1 MWDTFIPPNADAILN
16 IPLRHGGCED
26 FLAWE
31 HEKSG
36 IYSVRLH
43 YQAFVNQNERPAL
56 NEGKVTGSSVDQQQI
71 WKAIWKLSVVPK
83 VEVFWWR
90 VIRGIIPDEHTLKHK
105 KGTQHFQCL
114 SSHG

>member
-56 NEGKVTGSSVDQQQI
+56 NEGKVTGSIRPDQASWQCMPLYAPWDLLSQVQI
-71 WKAIWKLSVVPK
+71 QLKLQVLNRISAA
-83 VEVFWWR
+83 
-90 VIRGIIPDEHTLKHK
+90 
-105 KGTQHFQCL
+105 
-114 SSHG
+114 